1 MKKLNILCCSLLFS
15 FALQAQPGLN
25 TGKSLS
31 DASVVA
37 DVKSS
42 AKELIVPKMTITQRN
57 ALSSPAAGL
66 RVFCTDNNQIYTNIG
81 TPENPN
87 WKLTRH
93 QLTTTG
99 SEIFESWH
107 KYSENSSQ
115 ANGC

>member
-25 TGKSLS
+25 TGTSLS
-31 DASVVA
+31 DASVVSE
-37 DVKSS
+37 VKSS
-42 AKELIVPKMTITQRN
+42 TKELIVPKMTITQRN
-57 ALSSPAAGL
+57 AIFNPAAGL
-66 RVFCTDNNQIYTNIG
+66 RVLCTDNNQIYTNLG

-87 WKLTRH
+87 WKLTH
-93 QLTTTG
+93 NQLTNTG

-115 ANGC
+115 SNGC